1 MKASHLFFTLL
12 VKFAFVPLSSSLS
25 QKINFRNGT
34 RDGNVNCIKGDKK
47 QICNGTLNEFSPI
60 KLGFDVVHNQST
72 QVVRVHTKSPS
83 ATLEWPLFV
92 IIRLQKE
99 VISWKLPVNFLMDK
113 AYNFLSDTDTSNYK
127 IYNENSRTLCPLQ
140 NRPTAKGL
148 SKVDIML
155 STSSPSSVS
164 FELEIYLEEFSLTM
178 REDTEALSKDVTISP
193 TMPKFYKLNLDDD
206 VDGVLLTVSSDND
219 ICMTL
224 SVQHAKCPV
233 NDLNSNVKIGGSY
246 QTVNHA
252 GAMLLSR
259 EQFGGSMYVVMI
271 AHPDDSECRLNPYH
285 IWEPKA
291 LYKNTRSIQHGNRE
305 KNVTVTFSKPLS
317 TEMVTHYIV
326 STLLVFIGFSL
337 VVMLA
342 TMIQELYKTRFGK
355 SKRNH
360 NASLEEGGT
369 NFRQGPGEH
378 PTKHR
383 GNEWMKY
390 SRLYLKGLWIVALFY
405 GIPVIQLV
413 LTYERTTNES
423 GNKDMCYYN
432 FQCAYPFQISSTF
445 RISDFNHLFS
455 NIGYVIMGL
464 LSLFCI
470 RRHQIWIKS
479 RLKKE
484 APPMDNKTLNVTSST
499 EMTTTPES
507 SCHVSSEVYEQYG
520 LYYAL
525 GSAIILQGLMSACYH
540 VCPNNVNFQ
549 FDTFFMFTISIL
561 VMVTTYNRIQP
572 WQRVSVFTVY
582 GALAAILLL
591 SILGVYWD
599 AEYYLNSDNST
610 VFFRICSFLLKMSV
624 FSFLSYLCYTET
636 KIKLNYFY
644 LKKFLVA
651 ICKNIYQLFN
661 LQYGQI
667 KAFFTPDKPKRL
679 AILVSWNIM
688 NMMTLAFTTSTYNT
702 LPYLDGL
709 LFMAVLNTFFFT
721 GFYLILKWKY
731 KEDVIQTVCYVVLN
745 LCAWIPA
752 MWCFTKKRNNY
763 ESSPANSRNYNEPC
777 EIAFY
782 DMHDLWHFFGA
793 LGLFMS
799 LMVLLTLD
807 DDLLKRPPNFKKDFR
822 VTKHVSRTR
831 AVTMAGKNNLI

>member
-1 MKASHLFFTLL
+1 MKASNLLFTLL
-12 VKFAFVPLSSSLS
+12 VKFAFVLLSSVQS

-34 RDGNVNCIKGDKK
+34 RDGNVNCIKGYKK
-47 QICNGTLNEFSPI
+47 QICNGTLNESSPI
-60 KLGFDVVHNQST
+60 KLGFGVVHNQST
-72 QVVRVHTKSPS
+72 HVVRVHTKSPS

-92 IIRLQKE
+92 IIRRQKE
-99 VISWKLPVNFLMDK
+99 VISWELPINFLMDK
-113 AYNFLSDTDTSNYK
+113 AYNFLSDTNTSNYK
-127 IYNENSRTLCPLQ
+127 TYDENSRTLCPLQ
-140 NRPTAKGL
+140 NRPTASTKGL
-148 SKVDIML
+148 SKDTTKKVDIML
-155 STSSPSSVS
+155 STSSPNSIS

-178 REDTEALSKDVTISP
+178 REDTESLSKDVTISP
-193 TMPKFYKLNLDDD
+193 TMPKFYKVNLDDD
-206 VDGVLLTVSSDND
+206 VDGVLLTVSSEND
-219 ICMTL
+219 TCMTL
-224 SVQHAKCPV
+224 SVQDAKCPV
-233 NDLNSNVKIGGSY
+233 NDLNSNVKIAGSY

-259 EQFGGSMYVVMI
+259 EQFGGSMYVVMV
-271 AHPDDSECRLNPYH
+271 AHPDESECRLNPYH

-291 LYKNTRSIQHGNRE
+291 LYKNTRSIQNGNRE
-305 KNVTVTFSKPLS
+305 KQITVTFSKPLS
-317 TEMVTHYIV
+317 TEMMTQYIV
-326 STLLVFIGFSL
+326 YTLVVFIGFAL

-342 TMIQELYKTRFGK
+342 MVIQELYKTRFGK
-355 SKRNH
+355 SKPNPS
-360 NASLEEGGT
+360 ASLEEGGT
-369 NFRQGPGEH
+369 NFRQRLPGEN
-378 PTKHR
+378 PTKSA
-383 GNEWMKY
+383 GNEWLKY

-432 FQCAYPFQISSTF
+432 FQCAYPFQISPTF

-470 RRHQIWIKS
+470 RRHQTWTKS

-484 APPMDNKTLNVTSST
+484 APPMDNETSNVTSST
-499 EMTTTPES
+499 EMTT
-507 SCHVSSEVYEQYG
+507 SEVYEQYG

-525 GSAIILQGLMSACYH
+525 GSAIILQGVMSACYH

-599 AEYYLNSDNST
+599 AEYYLNSDYNT
-610 VFFRICSFLLKMSV
+610 VVFRICSFLLKMSV
-624 FSFLSYLCYTET
+624 FIFLSYLCYTET
-636 KIKLNYFY
+636 KIKLNFFY
-644 LKKFLVA
+644 LKEFLVA

-667 KAFFTPDKPKRL
+667 KAFFMPDKPKRL

-688 NMMTLAFTTSTYNT
+688 NMMILAFTTSSYSS

-709 LFMAVLNTFFFT
+709 LFMAVLNTFFFM
-721 GFYLILKWKY
+721 GFYLMLKWKY
-731 KEDVIQTVCYVVLN
+731 KEDVFRTVCYVVLN

-752 MWCFTKKRNNY
+752 MWCFTQKRNNY
-763 ESSPANSRNYNEPC
+763 ESSPANSRNYNAPC

-782 DMHDLWHFFGA
+782 DTHDLWHFFGA
-793 LGLFMS
+793 LGLFLS

-822 VTKHVSRTR
+822 VTKVGSRTR
-831 AVTMAGKNNLI
+831 PITMAGQNNLN